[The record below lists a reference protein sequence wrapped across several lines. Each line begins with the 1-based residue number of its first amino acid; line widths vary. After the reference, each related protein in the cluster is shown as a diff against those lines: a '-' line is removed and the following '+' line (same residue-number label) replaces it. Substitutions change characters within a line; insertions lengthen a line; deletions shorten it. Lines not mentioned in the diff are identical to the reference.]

1 MAPPAE
7 ITKNI
12 TATAVHN
19 DNNEQLAPDA
29 YFHVYGYIAQE
40 VVAPICTGTANFQE
54 DIARPCSD
62 DNHHVLEAGTRVR
75 LYYPMK
81 AHEGS
86 VYMAAATV
94 DAITAQFSLLWV
106 RVYEDNVA
114 GKPLRFVSNFEV

>member
-1 MAPPAE
+1 MTEALAAFLEQNLPKVKKKKAKFALGVLDKAFAQSIQDTLEFPCRADDAVRE
-7 ITKNI
+7 I
-12 TATAVHN
+12 VRGVR
-19 DNNEQLAPDA
+19 L
-29 YFHVYGYIAQE
+29 
-40 VVAPICTGTANFQE
+40 
-54 DIARPCSD
+54 
-62 DNHHVLEAGTRVR
+62 HHVLEAGTRVR